1 MPVGLIERMFKRT
14 IVLKRLQNG
23 KWLATDIT
31 NLPDDAPV
39 VKAGKAILMLRPDRI
54 FPVNGL
60 KNIDRL
66 CIQEPDGIELIDIA
80 NPTENNGISE
90 KVMQNLLDN
99 AFNAGRLETEG
110 TGGDEEKWKKQIQ
123 MTMICSVLG
132 LLTSIGAIYMML
144 KK

>member
-14 IVLKRLQNG
+14 IVLKRLPNG